1 MRLLNFKNVIREEVV
16 PPVARQSIYSATCSL
31 IPLTAEPD
39 IHFRVE
45 IPLDAVGP
53 DQSHDPI
60 PEVCVF
66 DAVEAVI
73 QAVPL
78 SRSIVAPFGIQVN
91 FAREQT
97 VQCLNIVVAT
107 SRLVVGNPNPPVALF
122 TTLAADEHRY
132 VRMKVAKHPNT
143 PPEVLVELLE
153 GPSAS

>member
-1 MRLLNFKNVIREEVV
+1 MRLLNFENVIRERYQRGGR
-16 PPVARQSIYSATCSL
+16 PSCHTAIIYSATCSR

-60 PEVCVF
+60 PESCVF

-73 QAVPL
+73 RA
-78 SRSIVAPFGIQVN
+78 IQVN

-97 VQCLNIVVAT
+97 VQCRNIVIVT

-122 TTLAADEHRY
+122 TTLAADEHGY

-143 PPEVLVELLE
+143 LPEVLVELLE
-153 GPSAS
+153 GPFAS